1 MANEL
6 KVLEGMDVVA
16 LARKHSDQA
25 TVNGQVIPWQTSLSF
40 DPSVDSDSTVTKDG
54 M

>member
-25 TVNGQVIPWQTSLSF
+25 TGSYAVITDKNSLC
-40 DPSVDSDSTVTKDG
+40 DN
-54 M
+54 